1 MKTTKFFSSLA
12 LVAMLA
18 FSIVGCQK
26 SAVEDQKDPIDQP
39 GQEEP
44 VKPGEEK
51 PEVGKPFVM
60 EDFTVTLTNVHSGDV
75 FLTIEPEDKEMTYWY
90 QLQVKEDMPE
100 TDEEIFASDMEY
112 LQYIADYYGTPLG
125 QLLADNLLKGDLEWR
140 YQYLEANTEYV
151 LYMYGMNLNG
161 EAETAVNKLTFKT
174 TKVEQLDCE
183 FDILVGDNI
192 TANSFSITIIPSDD
206 TVGYYYDVFPAWMY
220 EEYCLSD
227 AANIPAF
234 MAEYLPALAS
244 ENGVTVSYAVGA
256 ISNYGALTHDFTL
269 EDGLEANSSYFV
281 FAIGIGADGTATTEA
296 AVVEVKTA
304 APPMNSFELTAG
316 NIEDDRATYYVR
328 PDHSESYVALFEL
341 KEYFLENG
349 ELVSDEEIIAG
360 IIAAQG
366 SKLGDHIY
374 SGTATVKDCPMIP
387 NKDYFCLVF
396 GYFGGEV
403 TTPLTKVE
411 FRTKEANKVDADIIV
426 TVAEVT
432 YTEASVSFQ
441 PYVEP
446 FPHMFNVMPYMTY
459 KQYGANTEAIKKY
472 NDELIDSMWDPSKMS
487 REEWLSRALETDYN
501 SWRITNLE
509 PNTPYVVYAIGLV
522 PDGTYTTDAFI
533 KTFTTK
539 ELKEGP
545 QVEEVLYSKSGD
557 DILAWFYFDQM
568 SGVTKFVMS
577 HLVDNDSIYNMDD
590 MALLSYLEQPNDT
603 TYVNEVTNQTY
614 FTVVD
619 KAVAAGSTIY
629 YAGAVY
635 DAKGGCTIIRET
647 YKK

>member
-1 MKTTKFFSSLA
+1 MKKIKFLSSMA
-12 LVAMLA
+12 IASMLA
-18 FSIVGCQK
+18 FGIVSC
-26 SAVEDQKDPIDQP
+26 EQP
-39 GQEEP
+39 NVDEPNTDEPNTEEP
-44 VKPGEEK
+44 VKPESGE
-51 PEVGKPFVM
+51 PVVM
-60 EDFTVTLTNVHSGDV
+60 EDFTVTLNHVHSGDV

-100 TDEEIFASDMEY
+100 TDEEILASDMEY
-112 LQYIADYYGTPLG
+112 LQYIADYYGTSLV

-140 YQYLEANTEYV
+140 YQYLEPNTEYV
-151 LYMYGMNLNG
+151 LYMYGMDIEG
-161 EAETAVNKLTFKT
+161 QATTTVNQLTFKT

-183 FDILVGDNI
+183 FDILVGDNV

-206 TVGYYYDVFPAWMY
+206 TVAYYYDVFPAWMY

-227 AANIPAF
+227 AENIPAF
-234 MAEYLPALAS
+234 MAEYLPALAA
-244 ENGVTVSYAVGA
+244 ENSVTVAYAVGA
-256 ISNYGALTHDFTL
+256 ISNYGSIAHDFTL
-269 EDGLEANSSYFV
+269 EDGIEANSSYFV
-281 FAIGIGADGTATTEA
+281 FAIGIGADGTTTTEA
-296 AVVEVKTA
+296 EVIEVKTA
-304 APPMNSFELTAG
+304 APPVNSFEVTEG
-316 NIEDDRATYYVR
+316 YVEDDRATFYVR

-341 KEYFLENG
+341 KEYFVENG
-349 ELVSDEEIIAG
+349 EVVSDEEIIAG
-360 IIAAQG
+360 ILAAQG
-366 SKLGDHIY
+366 GKIGDHVY

-387 NKDYFCLVF
+387 NKDYYCLVF

-411 FRTKEANKVDADIIV
+411 FRTKEADMVDADIIV

-441 PYVEP
+441 PYIEP
-446 FPHMFNVMPYMTY
+446 FPHMFNVMPYMEY
-459 KQYGANTEAIKKY
+459 KTGGSNTEAIKKY
-472 NDELIDSMWDPSKMS
+472 NDKLIDSMWDPSKMS
-487 REEWLSRALETDYN
+487 REEWLSRALETGYN
-501 SWRITNLE
+501 SWRITDLE
-509 PNTPYVVYAIGLV
+509 PNTMYVVYAIGLV
-522 PDGTYTTDAFI
+522 PDGTYTTEAFV

-545 QVEEVLYSKSGD
+545 QVEEVLYSKSGN

-577 HLVDNDSIYNMDD
+577 HLIDDDSIYNLDD
-590 MALLSYLEQPNDT
+590 MALLSYLEQPNES

-619 KAVAAGSTIY
+619 KEVPAGSTIY

-635 DAKGGCTIIRET
+635 DSKGGCTIIRET

>member
-1 MKTTKFFSSLA
+1 MKKIKFLSSMA
-12 LVAMLA
+12 IVAMLS
-18 FSIVGCQK
+18 FGVVSCEK
-26 SAVEDQKDPIDQP
+26 PAVDEPNNDEPNT
-39 GQEEP
+39 EEP
-44 VKPGEEK
+44 VKPESGE
-51 PEVGKPFVM
+51 PVVM
-60 EDFTVTLTNVHSGDV
+60 EDFTVTLTSLHSGDV

-100 TDEEIFASDMEY
+100 TDEEILASDIEY

-125 QLLADNLLKGDLEWR
+125 QILADNLLKGDIEWR

-151 LYMYGMNLNG
+151 LYMDGMNTDG
-161 EAETAVNKLTFKT
+161 EATTTVNQLTFKT

-183 FDILVGDNI
+183 FDILVGDNV

-206 TVGYYYDVFPAWMY
+206 TVAYYYDVFPAWMY

-234 MAEYLPALAS
+234 MAEYIPALAS
-244 ENGVTVSYAVGA
+244 ENSVTVSYAVGA
-256 ISNYGALTHDFTL
+256 ISNYGTIAHDFTL
-269 EDGLEANSSYFV
+269 EDGIEANSSYFV
-281 FAIGIGADGTATTEA
+281 FAIGLGADGTATTEA
-296 AVVEVKTA
+296 EVVEIKTA
-304 APPMNSFELTAG
+304 APPANSFEVTEG
-316 NIEDDRATYYVR
+316 YIEDDRATFYVR

-341 KEYFLENG
+341 KEYFVENG
-349 ELVSDEEIIAG
+349 EVVSDEEIIAG
-360 IIAAQG
+360 ILAAQG
-366 SKLGDHIY
+366 SKIGDHVY

-387 NKDYFCLVF
+387 NKDYYCLVF

-411 FRTKEANKVDADIIV
+411 FRTKPADMVDADIIV

-432 YTEASVSFQ
+432 YTEASISFQ

-446 FPHMFNVMPYMTY
+446 FPHMFNVMPYSTY
-459 KQYGANTEAIKKY
+459 KEYGENDEAIKRY
-472 NDELIDSMWDPSKMS
+472 NDELIDQMWDPAKMS
-487 REEWLSRALETDYN
+487 REEWLSRALETTYN

-509 PNTPYVVYAIGLV
+509 QNTQYIVYAIGLV
-522 PDGTYTTDAFI
+522 PDGTYTTQAFT

-539 ELKEGP
+539 LLKEGP
-545 QVEEVLYSKSGD
+545 QVEEVLYSKSGN
-557 DILAWFYFDQM
+557 DILAWFYFEQN

-577 HLVDNDSIYNMDD
+577 HLIDDDSIYNLSD
-590 MALLSYLEQPNDT
+590 AELLAYLEQPNET

-619 KAVAAGSTIY
+619 KAVSSGSTIY

-635 DAKGGCTIIRET
+635 DSKGGCTIIRET
-647 YKK
+647 YKKN

>member
-1 MKTTKFFSSLA
+1 MKKIKFLSSMA
-12 LVAMLA
+12 IVAMLS
-18 FSIVGCQK
+18 FGVVSCEK
-26 SAVEDQKDPIDQP
+26 PAVDEPNNDEPNT
-39 GQEEP
+39 EEP
-44 VKPGEEK
+44 VKPESGE
-51 PEVGKPFVM
+51 PVVM
-60 EDFTVTLTNVHSGDV
+60 EDFTVTLTSLHSGDV

-100 TDEEIFASDMEY
+100 TDEEILASDIEY

-125 QLLADNLLKGDLEWR
+125 QILADNLLKGDIEWR

-151 LYMYGMNLNG
+151 LYMYGMNTDG
-161 EAETAVNKLTFKT
+161 EATTTVNQLTFKT

-183 FDILVGDNI
+183 FDILVGDNV

-206 TVGYYYDVFPAWMY
+206 TVAYYYDVFPAWMY

-234 MAEYLPALAS
+234 MAEYIPALAS
-244 ENGVTVSYAVGA
+244 ENSVTVSYAVGA
-256 ISNYGALTHDFTL
+256 ISNYGTIAHDFTL
-269 EDGLEANSSYFV
+269 EDGIEANSSYFV
-281 FAIGIGADGTATTEA
+281 FAIGLGADGTATTEA
-296 AVVEVKTA
+296 EVVEIKTA
-304 APPMNSFELTAG
+304 APPANSFEVTEG
-316 NIEDDRATYYVR
+316 YIEDDRATFYVR

-341 KEYFLENG
+341 KEYFVENG
-349 ELVSDEEIIAG
+349 EVVSDEEIIAG
-360 IIAAQG
+360 ILAAQG
-366 SKLGDHIY
+366 SKIGDHVY

-387 NKDYFCLVF
+387 NKDYYCLVF

-411 FRTKEANKVDADIIV
+411 FRTKPADMVDADIIV

-432 YTEASVSFQ
+432 YTEASISFQ

-446 FPHMFNVMPYMTY
+446 FPHMFNVMPYSTY
-459 KQYGANTEAIKKY
+459 KEYGENDEAIKRY
-472 NDELIDSMWDPSKMS
+472 NDELIDQMWDPAKMS
-487 REEWLSRALETDYN
+487 REEWLSRALETTYN

-509 PNTPYVVYAIGLV
+509 QNTQYIVYAIGLV
-522 PDGTYTTDAFI
+522 PDGTYTTQAFT

-539 ELKEGP
+539 LLKEGP
-545 QVEEVLYSKSGD
+545 QVEEVLYSKSGN
-557 DILAWFYFDQM
+557 DILAWFYFEQN

-577 HLVDNDSIYNMDD
+577 HLIDDDSIYNLSD
-590 MALLSYLEQPNDT
+590 AELLAYLEQPNET

-619 KAVAAGSTIY
+619 KAVSSGSTIY

-635 DAKGGCTIIRET
+635 DSKGGCTIIRET
-647 YKK
+647 YKKN

>member
-1 MKTTKFFSSLA
+1 MRKIKFLSSMAFL
-12 LVAMLA
+12 AMLA
-18 FSIVGCQK
+18 FSVVSCEK
-26 SAVEDQKDPIDQP
+26 PVDEPTNDEPNT
-39 GQEEP
+39 EEP
-44 VKPGEEK
+44 VKPES
-51 PEVGKPFVM
+51 GKPVVM
-60 EDFTVTLTNVHSGDV
+60 EDFTVTLNHVHSGDV

-100 TDEEIFASDMEY
+100 TDEEIIASDMEY
-112 LQYIADYYGTPLG
+112 LDYIADYYGTSLV

-151 LYMYGMNLNG
+151 LYMYGMDIEGN
-161 EAETAVNKLTFKT
+161 ATTTVNQLTFKT

-183 FDILVGDNI
+183 FDILVGDNV

-234 MAEYLPALAS
+234 MAEYLPALAT
-244 ENGVTVSYAVGA
+244 ENSVTVAYAVGA
-256 ISNYGALTHDFTL
+256 ISNYGTIAHDFTL
-269 EDGLEANSSYFV
+269 EDGIEANSSYFV
-281 FAIGIGADGTATTEA
+281 FAIGLGADGTATTEA
-296 AVVEVKTA
+296 QVVEVRTA
-304 APPMNSFELTAG
+304 APPTNSFEVTEG
-316 NIEDDRATYYVR
+316 YIEDDRATFYVR
-328 PDHSESYVALFEL
+328 PNHSESYVALFEL
-341 KEYFLENG
+341 KEYFVENG
-349 ELVSDEEIIAG
+349 EVVSDEEIIAG
-360 IIAAQG
+360 ILAAQG
-366 SKLGDHIY
+366 SKIGDHVY

-387 NKDYFCLVF
+387 NKDYYCLVF

-411 FRTKEANKVDADIIV
+411 FRTKAADMVDADIIV

-446 FPHMFNVMPYMTY
+446 FPHMFNVMPYSTY
-459 KQYGANTEAIKKY
+459 KEYGENDEAIKRY
-472 NDELIDSMWDPSKMS
+472 NDELIDQMWDPAKMS
-487 REEWLSRALETDYN
+487 REEWLSRALETTYN

-509 PNTPYVVYAIGLV
+509 QNTQYIVYAIGLV
-522 PDGTYTTDAFI
+522 PDGTYTTQAFT

-539 ELKEGP
+539 LLKEGP
-545 QVEEVLYSKSGD
+545 QVEEVLYSKSGN
-557 DILAWFYFDQM
+557 DILAWFYFDQQ
-568 SGVTKFVMS
+568 SGVAKFVMS
-577 HLVDNDSIYNMDD
+577 HLIDDDSIYNLSD
-590 MALLSYLEQPNDT
+590 AELLAYLEQPNET
-603 TYVNEVTNQTY
+603 TYVNEVSNQTY

-619 KAVAAGSTIY
+619 KNVASGSTIY

-635 DAKGGCTIIRET
+635 DAQGGCTIIRET
-647 YKK
+647 YKKN

>member
-1 MKTTKFFSSLA
+1 MKKVKFLSLMA
-12 LVAMLA
+12 LATMLT
-18 FSIVGCQK
+18 FGIVSC
-26 SAVEDQKDPIDQP
+26 EQP
-39 GQEEP
+39 NVDEPNTDEPNTEEP
-44 VKPGEEK
+44 VKPESGE
-51 PEVGKPFVM
+51 PVVM
-60 EDFTVTLTNVHSGDV
+60 EDFTVTLTSLHSGDV

-100 TDEEIFASDMEY
+100 TDEEILASDIEY
-112 LQYIADYYGTPLG
+112 LQYIADYYGAPLG
-125 QLLADNLLKGDLEWR
+125 QILADNLLKGDIEWR

-151 LYMYGMNLNG
+151 LYMYGMNTEG
-161 EAETAVNKLTFKT
+161 VATTTVNQLTFKT
-174 TKVEQLDCE
+174 TKVLPLECE

-206 TVGYYYDVFPAWMY
+206 TVAYYYDVFPAWMY

-234 MAEYLPALAS
+234 MAEYIPALAS
-244 ENGVTVSYAVGA
+244 ENGVTVAYAVGA
-256 ISNYGALTHDFTL
+256 ISNYGSIAHDFTL

-281 FAIGIGADGTATTEA
+281 FAVGIGADGTTTTEA
-296 AVVEVKTA
+296 EVIEVKTA
-304 APPMNSFELTAG
+304 APPVNTFEVSEG
-316 NIEDDRATYYVR
+316 YIEDDRATFYVR
-328 PDHSESYVALFEL
+328 PNHSESYVALFEL
-341 KEYFLENG
+341 KEYFVENG

-360 IIAAQG
+360 ILAAQG
-366 SKLGDHIY
+366 SKIGDHVY

-387 NKDYFCLVF
+387 NKDYYCLVF

-411 FRTKEANKVDADIIV
+411 FRTKEADMVDADIIV

-446 FPHMFNVMPYMTY
+446 FPHMFNVMPYATY
-459 KQYGANTEAIKKY
+459 EAYGANDKAIKRY
-472 NDELIDSMWDPSKMS
+472 NDELIASMWDPSKMS
-487 REEWLSRALETDYN
+487 REEWLSRALETTYN
-501 SWRITNLE
+501 SWRITDLE
-509 PNTPYVVYAIGLV
+509 TNTKYIVYAIGLV
-522 PDGTYTTDAFI
+522 PDGTYTTEAFT

-545 QVEEVLYSKSGD
+545 QVEEVLYSKSGN
-557 DILAWFYFDQM
+557 DILAWFYFDQS
-568 SGVTKFVMS
+568 SGVSKFVMS
-577 HLVDNDSIYNMDD
+577 HLVDDDSVYNMSD
-590 MALLSYLEQPNDT
+590 MELLAYLEQPNET
-603 TYVNEVTNQTY
+603 TYVNEVSNQTY

-619 KAVAAGSTIY
+619 KNVASGSTIY
-629 YAGAVY
+629 YAGAVF
-635 DAKGGCTIIRET
+635 DSKGGCTIIRET

>member
-1 MKTTKFFSSLA
+1 MKKIKFLSSMA
-12 LVAMLA
+12 IVAMLA
-18 FSIVGCQK
+18 FGVVSCEEP
-26 SAVEDQKDPIDQP
+26 AVDEPNNDEPNT
-39 GQEEP
+39 EEP
-44 VKPGEEK
+44 VKPESGE
-51 PEVGKPFVM
+51 PVVM
-60 EDFTVTLTNVHSGDV
+60 EDFTVTLTSLHSGDV

-100 TDEEIFASDMEY
+100 TDEEILASDIEY

-125 QLLADNLLKGDLEWR
+125 QILADNLLKGDIEWR

-151 LYMYGMNLNG
+151 LYMYGMNTDG
-161 EAETAVNKLTFKT
+161 EATTTVNQLTFKT

-183 FDILVGDNI
+183 FDILVGDNV

-206 TVGYYYDVFPAWMY
+206 TVAYYYDVFPAWMY

-234 MAEYLPALAS
+234 MAEYIPALAS
-244 ENGVTVSYAVGA
+244 ENSVTISYAVGA
-256 ISNYGALTHDFTL
+256 ISNYGTIAHDFTL
-269 EDGLEANSSYFV
+269 EDGIEANSSYFV
-281 FAIGIGADGTATTEA
+281 FAIGLGADGTATTEA
-296 AVVEVKTA
+296 EVVEVKTA
-304 APPMNSFELTAG
+304 APPANSFEVTEG
-316 NIEDDRATYYVR
+316 YIEDDRATFYVR

-341 KEYFLENG
+341 KEYFVENG
-349 ELVSDEEIIAG
+349 EVVSDEEIIAG
-360 IIAAQG
+360 ILTAQG
-366 SKLGDHIY
+366 SKIGDHVY

-387 NKDYFCLVF
+387 NKDYYCLVF

-411 FRTKEANKVDADIIV
+411 FRTKPADMVDADIIV

-432 YTEASVSFQ
+432 YTEASISFQ

-446 FPHMFNVMPYMTY
+446 FPHMFNVMPYSTY
-459 KQYGANTEAIKKY
+459 KEYGENDEAIKRY
-472 NDELIDSMWDPSKMS
+472 NDELIDQMWDPAKMS
-487 REEWLSRALETDYN
+487 REEWLSRALETTYN

-509 PNTPYVVYAIGLV
+509 QNTQYIVYAIGLV
-522 PDGTYTTDAFI
+522 PDGTYTTQAFT

-539 ELKEGP
+539 LLKEGP
-545 QVEEVLYSKSGD
+545 QVEEVLYSKSGN
-557 DILAWFYFDQM
+557 DILAWFYFEQN

-577 HLVDNDSIYNMDD
+577 HLIDDDSIYNLSD
-590 MALLSYLEQPNDT
+590 AELLAYLEQPNET

-619 KAVAAGSTIY
+619 KAVSSGSTIY

-635 DAKGGCTIIRET
+635 DSKGGCTIIRET
-647 YKK
+647 YKKN